1 MDLLLRHLNE
11 YGRFT
16 ANGTESIREL
26 TLYSDSI
33 ETFDFLDI
41 IRITSQL
48 TMLSDLYLRSA

>member
-1 MDLLLRHLNE
+1 M
-11 YGRFT
+11 
-16 ANGTESIREL
+16 ESIREL

-41 IRITSQL
+41 MKIASHL

>member
-1 MDLLLRHLNE
+1 MRLLLNHLND
-11 YGRFT
+11 YNRFT

-41 IRITSQL
+41 MRIASNL
-48 TMLSDLYLRSA
+48 TMLSDLYLRSV